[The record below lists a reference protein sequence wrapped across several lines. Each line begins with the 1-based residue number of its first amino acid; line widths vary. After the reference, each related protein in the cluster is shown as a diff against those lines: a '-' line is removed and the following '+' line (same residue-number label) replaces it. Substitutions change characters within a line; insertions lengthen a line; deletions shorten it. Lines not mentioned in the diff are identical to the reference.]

1 MELGDAARV
10 DRAGDE
16 LLRLGEQHG
25 LPQWL
30 TWGRLFRGWAAM
42 KEGDFDAGLDDAR
55 TALVAAH
62 GMGFDTMRPYFLS
75 SLAALCTAAG
85 RDEDARMLL
94 VDPVEEAPLRS

>member
-1 MELGDAARV
+1 
-10 DRAGDE
+10 
-16 LLRLGEQHG
+16 
-25 LPQWL
+25 
-30 TWGRLFRGWAAM
+30 M
-42 KEGDFDAGLDDAR
+42 KEGEFDAGLDDAR